1 MKGKF
6 AFDLLDRHSNSLR
19 NETRKSFRKEMRTVK
34 EGFRLIDSLWWELD
48 RLPKSHIRNVKLA
61 LLCRFTNH
69 LFSQTALAER
79 GLILDAINCAR
90 SATETTAFY
99 WLVCISPE
107 SASKY
112 DSEKSPRPVEI
123 RRELERLGV
132 DILELRDRYDQ
143 ESTVS
148 HVGNRTDNWQIDWN
162 TSPDGLLMIGGG
174 SSPQLQSIILSQ
186 VFHSAWRF
194 FLHDPLFEI
203 VEKN

>member
-6 AFDLLDRHSNSLR
+6 AFELLERHSNLLR
-19 NETRKSFRKEMRTVK
+19 NEARKSFRAEIRTVK
-34 EGFRLIDSLWWELD
+34 EGFRLIDILWWELD
-48 RLPKSHIRNVKLA
+48 KLPKSHIRNVKLA
-61 LLCRFTNH
+61 LLCRFANH
-69 LFSQTALAER
+69 LLSQTFLAER
-79 GLILDAINCAR
+79 GLILDSINCAR

-112 DSEKSPRPVEI
+112 DAETSPRPVEI

-132 DILELRDRYDQ
+132 DVLELRDRYSQ

-162 TSPDGLLMIGGG
+162 SNPDGLLMIGGG
-174 SSPQLQSIILSQ
+174 SSSQLQSIILNQ
-186 VFHSAWRF
+186 VFHSVMRF
-194 FLHDPLFEI
+194 ILHDPLFE
-203 VEKN
+203 VTEEN